1 MTLTEANYYED
12 KEWLSNSRFKAYMT
26 CEAKALALDKG
37 EWTDDRD
44 ETPFLVGNYLH
55 SYFESPEA
63 HEAFKAREGAKL
75 LSSRGASKGQLKS
88 EYRVADDM
96 ISALE
101 NDPLFLR
108 AYNGRAGDQ
117 VHKELILTGEVEGVK
132 VKGKVD
138 SINLTQ
144 GLTVDLKSMKTIKD
158 KVWSE
163 ELGRKVPGV
172 VGNILGFG
180 YHVQLG
186 LYQELLR
193 QMYGRDFAMWI
204 MAVSKEPWPDK
215 ELISVPQDLLD
226 EGLDYF
232 RMHVGRVDEVIT
244 GRAVPTSC
252 GACAYCRSKKKLTK
266 VVSLYD
272 LIGGIND

>member
-1 MTLTEANYYED
+1 MKLTEENYYTD
-12 KEWLSNSRFKAYMT
+12 LEWLSNSRFKAYMA
-26 CEAKALALDKG
+26 CEARALALDMG
-37 EWTDDRD
+37 EWTEDRD

-63 HEAFKAREGAKL
+63 HEAFKVKEGAKL

-96 ISALE
+96 IVALE

-108 AYNGRAGDQ
+108 VYNGRAGDE

-172 VGNILGFG
+172 VANILGFG
-180 YHVQLG
+180 YHIQLG

-204 MAVSKEPWPDK
+204 AAVSKEPWPDK
-215 ELISVPQDLLD
+215 ELISVPQEFLD
-226 EGLDYF
+226 DGLAYF
-232 RMHVGRVDEVIT
+232 REHVGRVNRVIAGEVK
-244 GRAVPTSC
+244 PTSC
-252 GACAYCRSKKKLTK
+252 ESCPYCRSKKKLTR
-266 VVSLYD
+266 VVSLYELMD
-272 LIGGIND
+272 